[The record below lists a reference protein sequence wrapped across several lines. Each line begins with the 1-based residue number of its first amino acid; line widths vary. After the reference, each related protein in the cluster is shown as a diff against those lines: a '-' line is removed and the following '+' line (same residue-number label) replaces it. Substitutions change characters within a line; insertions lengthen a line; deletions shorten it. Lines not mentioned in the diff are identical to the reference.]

1 MKSYDNNYKSD
12 IFEDKKELFS
22 NKELLEKIQNIF
34 TNEEKETN
42 KDDEFI
48 YLVEKNWYENCKIF
62 VNELLNGKN
71 INRFFDAEE
80 IRKNWNNGNTVFD
93 GVIAPPKM

>member
-1 MKSYDNNYKSD
+1 MIEIIN
-12 IFEDKKELFS
+12 
-22 NKELLEKIQNIF
+22 
-34 TNEEKETN
+34 
-42 KDDEFI
+42 
-48 YLVEKNWYENCKIF
+48 NCKIF